1 MTRRVAHRLIRPV
14 RVRTLLLIAV
24 LVPLTAAMY
33 FVVDDVRDHRAVEA
47 EANRVEEAAVGA
59 QHLLNARGALDSE
72 LRGADAMT
80 VISNIGFDIAPLLVQ
95 FGIDLE
101 AQLAPPRQ
109 TLDAELEN
117 IRALPAT
124 LWADPAAVEQ
134 FLIEAES
141 LPEYRAQFDSLAMTP
156 DDVAALRDTLG
167 ASMDR
172 AMQAQITS
180 LGRVDDLVPGA
191 GRLVELASTAADSAA
206 YVDAVQLQSAH
217 LITHHVPMSIP
228 GAADPVV
235 ALAAAM
241 DLVEVEW
248 ETLEGRF
255 DPERRVMVDRL
266 LADPDVQQLGTE
278 SQAVV
283 RGEPGEL
290 DVVTAIDL
298 AVSVGDTLNQITD
311 GVITDLGAEAADI
324 SDEAASA
331 RQRSLVVGFFIGLTT
346 LVLLAV
352 AVSTIVHPL
361 RSLERRARQISGGE
375 LAPADRRLVLRE
387 ADIVDKAMDHMVQN
401 LGVIEQQAEALSK
414 GRLDSSSL
422 DVAAP
427 GRLGDSLRQ
436 SVDRLTELTTR
447 LDHQA
452 RHDTLTGL
460 PNRAAAMAAI
470 EDALDRRRRRGG
482 HLALLFVDLDEFKR
496 VNDDHGHSA
505 GDAVL
510 LETAARLVEHTRDR
524 DFVARLGGD
533 EFIVIVDD
541 LEGRQSAIITAER
554 IGAAMAEPMQIGE
567 VSITTTASIGLG
579 WTDDSVGSGEELL
592 HRADLAVYQ
601 SKALGKARVEVFDD
615 DIQHAADH
623 RREIEAGL
631 QSALAN
637 GELELWYQP
646 IVGLPDRDIWG
657 FEALLRW
664 RTADGT
670 LRMPD
675 EFIPIAEQSN
685 LIVAVDRWVIGA
697 ALDTLR
703 TWQTDPARAAHHLAI
718 NVSTRHMASGDIV
731 AELAELSADIDISR
745 LSVEITETGL
755 LEDLDD
761 ASDTVRRLSDLGV
774 AVAIDDFGTG
784 HSSVARLRGLPV
796 DRVKVDR
803 SYIQETIDPSDRSIM
818 AILASLGDALGMEV
832 VAEGIETDAHHDL
845 AVSFAYTHAQGHL
858 YARAMPAADVATWLD
873 ANATVSPRGV

>member
-14 RVRTLLLIAV
+14 RVRTLLLFAV

-80 VISNIGFDIAPLLVQ
+80 VISSISFDISPILASL
-95 FGIDLE
+95 GIDLSE
-101 AQLAPPRQ
+101 QLAPPRQ
-109 TLDAELEN
+109 TLDTELAN
-117 IRALPAT
+117 IRSLPLE
-124 LWADPAAVEQ
+124 LWADPAAVEE
-134 FLIEAES
+134 FLLLAES
-141 LPEYRAQFDSLAMTP
+141 LPEHRARFDALEMTQE
-156 DDVAALRDTLG
+156 DVTALRDGLG
-167 ASMDR
+167 GSMDR
-172 AMQAQITS
+172 ATQAQITS

-191 GRLVELASTAADSAA
+191 GRLVELASTASDSAA
-206 YVDAVQLQSAH
+206 YVDAVQLQTAH
-217 LITHHVPMSIP
+217 LITHHVPVTIP
-228 GAADPVV
+228 GAPDPVV
-235 ALAAAM
+235 ALRAAM
-241 DLVEVEW
+241 DLVDVEW
-248 ETLEGRF
+248 ETLEARF
-255 DPERRVMVDRL
+255 DAERRALVEELRSH
-266 LADPDVQQLGTE
+266 PDVKRLDTE
-278 SQAVV
+278 SEAILN
-283 RGEPGEL
+283 GEPGTV
-290 DVVTAIDL
+290 DIVSSIDL

-311 GVITDLGAEAADI
+311 GVITDLGAEAAGI
-324 SDEAASA
+324 SDEAAAA

-346 LVLLAV
+346 LVLLAA
-352 AVSTIVHPL
+352 AVSTIVRPL
-361 RSLERRARQISGGE
+361 RFLEARARRISDGL
-375 LAPADRRLVLRE
+375 LAPSDRRLVLRE
-387 ADIVDKAMDHMVQN
+387 ADTVDKAMDHMVQN
-401 LGVIEQQAEALSK
+401 LTVIEQQAEALSK
-414 GRLDSSSL
+414 GRLDASSL

-436 SVDRLTELTTR
+436 SVDRLTELTSR

-470 EDALDRRRRRGG
+470 EEALDRRRRRGG

-510 LETAARLVEHTRDR
+510 LETAARLIEHTRDR

-533 EFIVIVDD
+533 EFVVIVDD
-541 LEGRQSAIITAER
+541 LDGRRNAITTAER
-554 IGAAMAEPMQIGE
+554 IGAAMAEPMRIGDL
-567 VSITTTASIGLG
+567 SITTTASIGLG
-579 WTDDSVGSGEELL
+579 WSDEAVGSGEELL

-615 DIQHAADH
+615 SIQHAVDH
-623 RREIEAGL
+623 RREVEAGL
-631 QSALAN
+631 HAALEN
-637 GELELWYQP
+637 GDLELWYQP
-646 IVGLPDRDIWG
+646 IVALPDREVWG

-664 RTADGT
+664 RNPDGT

-685 LIVAVDRWVIGA
+685 LIMAIDRWVIGA
-697 ALDTLR
+697 ALETLR
-703 TWQTDPARAAHHLAI
+703 GWQADPTTAGHHLAV

-731 AELAELSADIDISR
+731 GQIADASAGIDLSK

-761 ASDTVRRLSDLGV
+761 ASATVRRLSGLGV

-803 SYIQETIDPSDRSIM
+803 SYVQESVDPSDRSIM
-818 AILASLGDALGMEV
+818 AILASLGEALGMEV
-832 VAEGIETDAHHDL
+832 VAEGIETDAHHEL
-845 AVSFAYTHAQGHL
+845 AVSFAYTHAQGYL
-858 YARAMPAADVATWLD
+858 YARAMPAGEVAAWVD
-873 ANATVSPRGV
+873 ANARVSPGLG